1 MRLLLIISS
10 ALLLSVNSSD
20 EWGATGHRA
29 IGEVASKHLS
39 RKASKAIE
47 RLLEGESLAFVS
59 TYADEIRSD
68 SQYNSYAPW
77 HYVNMPFDKTYQ
89 DIPHKDEGDI
99 VKAINHCIAVL
110 KNPESSKADQKFFLK
125 LLVHFIGDLH
135 QPMHVGREEDKG
147 GNDIKMKWFGDN
159 TNLHRVWDSDI
170 IDSYQMSYTELS
182 INLPRLTKAEVKMI
196 QAAPLM
202 TWVEESHDLVKG
214 IYENTPAESR
224 LSYNYR
230 EQYIGLV
237 RTQIQKGG
245 LRLAAVLNEIFG

>member
-68 SQYNSYAPW
+68 SQYNSYAPR

-99 VKAINHCIAVL
+99 VQAINHCIAVL

-147 GNDIKMKWFGDN
+147 GNDIKMTWFGDN
-159 TNLHRVWDSDI
+159 TNLHRAWDSDI

-196 QAAPLM
+196 QGAPLM